1 MSLHARGGQT
11 VARRP
16 WRYNQQSLQAEPM
29 HYALAPRTFLFS
41 HYFYTGLRIATG
53 IVGLTF
59 LTYAVADLPA
69 AMAVAIGALCTS
81 LMDLP
86 SPLRHKFNEML
97 AGVLLCSLVAL
108 LVSLCSP
115 VPWLLRTVIVLVS
128 FLASMMVVYGRKAMP
143 LQFVALFVMMLSS
156 EEAASPLQALHQG
169 ALFLAGGA
177 GYMAYAM
184 VVVWIMQRRLKQQV
198 LAEALYE
205 LAAYTNIKAGCY
217 DIANPLPAQMEKLVR
232 QQSVL
237 AERQQASRD
246 LILRGKPAPDEA
258 VLVQVHYAMF
268 DLYEL
273 VLSTHTDYVL
283 LRQHFADGAVLPL
296 LGDLIGKAARDI
308 ESVAYAMTRGRPSRQ
323 TIDYRDELRLLAEA
337 LRALPPGEGE
347 AAEAQAVLRAT
358 SNKIRETIATIAQ
371 LHEASLAPRGPLPMV
386 AGADLTPFLTQQRY
400 SLGILVSNLRWTS
413 PTFRYALRVAMAI
426 SVGLLSAEWLPYKT
440 HGYWIALTIA
450 VILKPSFSITR
461 QRRADRLI
469 GTLIGCLLTAVILHF
484 VHAPAV
490 LFGFLFVATAAGPTF
505 LYVKYRYT
513 AIAAS
518 MQALLLIGLTV
529 PHGGSAIGERL
540 LDTLLGT
547 LIATFFS
554 YVLPSWEYQDLP
566 RLVKAV
572 LDANRKYVDAAAA
585 LLLGPA
591 GDDFRYRVSRKQFM
605 DSLATLSAALGRM
618 LDEPAAKQ
626 RAAAELNRFTV
637 QNYLLVA
644 HMAALRLLLQ
654 RYAEDMPR
662 AEVDAALSRAFSGV
676 RASLGAAP
684 ELADTAPAMLPA
696 RSADWAGWE
705 PLRRRLRLLEQDAAQ
720 VGLSSAALAEAL
732 GRVVDEAV
740 VS

>member
-1 MSLHARGGQT
+1 
-11 VARRP
+11 
-16 WRYNQQSLQAEPM
+16 M

-53 IVGLTF
+53 IVGLAY
-59 LTYAVADLPA
+59 LTYLAAGLPS

-81 LMDLP
+81 LMDMP

-108 LVSLCSP
+108 LVGLCSP
-115 VPWLLRTVIVLVS
+115 LPWLLHIVIVLVS

-143 LQFVALFVMMLSS
+143 LQFVALFVMLLSS
-156 EEAASPLQALHQG
+156 EEAATPLQALHQG
-169 ALFLAGGA
+169 LLFFLGGA

-184 VVVWIMQRRLKQQV
+184 VVVWILQRRLKQQV

-205 LAAYTNIKAGCY
+205 LAAYTSIKAGCY
-217 DIANPLPAQMEKLVR
+217 DMANPLPAQMEKLVR
-232 QQSVL
+232 RQSTL

-246 LILRGKPAPDEA
+246 LILRGKPGPAEA

-283 LRQHFADGAVLPL
+283 LRRHFAGSPVLPL

-308 ESVAYAMTRGRPSRQ
+308 ESVAYAMTRGWPSRAGLE
-323 TIDYRDELRLLAEA
+323 YGDELRRLDEA
-337 LRALPPGEGE
+337 LRSLQPGEGQ

-358 SNKIRETIATIAQ
+358 SNKIRETIAMIAR
-371 LHEASLAPRGPLPMV
+371 LHAASAAPQGPLPM
-386 AGADLTPFLTQQRY
+386 AANADLTPFLTQQRY
-400 SLGILVSNLRWTS
+400 SIGILLSNLRWTS

-426 SVGLLSAEWLPYKT
+426 SVGLVSAEWLPWQT
-440 HGYWIALTIA
+440 HGYWTALTIA

-461 QRRADRLI
+461 QRRADRLV
-469 GTLIGCLLTAVILHF
+469 GTLIGCLLTAVILRF

-529 PHGGSAIGERL
+529 PHSAGAISERL
-540 LDTLLGT
+540 LDTLVGT

-566 RLVKAV
+566 RLVDEV
-572 LDANRKYVDAAAA
+572 LEANRKYIDTAAA
-585 LLLGPA
+585 LLLSAAP
-591 GDDFRYRVSRKQFM
+591 DDFHYRISRKRFM

-618 LDEPAAKQ
+618 LDEPADKQ
-626 RAAAELNRFTV
+626 RSPAELNRFTV

-654 RYAEDMPR
+654 RYAENMPR
-662 AEVDAALSRAFSGV
+662 AEVEAVLRSGFASV
-676 RASLGAAP
+676 RASLGAAARA
-684 ELADTAPAMLPA
+684 ADAVPPSPAGQSTA
-696 RSADWAGWE
+696 WAGWE
-705 PLRRRLRLLEQDAAQ
+705 PLQRRLRMLQQDAAQ
-720 VGLSSAALAEAL
+720 VAFGSAALVKAL
-732 GRVVDEAV
+732 G
-740 VS
+740 

>member
-1 MSLHARGGQT
+1 
-11 VARRP
+11 
-16 WRYNQQSLQAEPM
+16 M
-29 HYALAPRTFLFS
+29 HYVLAPRTFLFS

-53 IVGLTF
+53 IVGLAY
-59 LTYAVADLPA
+59 LTYAIAGLPA

-97 AGVLLCSLVAL
+97 AGVILCSLVAL

-156 EEAASPLQALHQG
+156 EEPATPLQALHHG
-169 ALFLAGGA
+169 ALFFLGGA
-177 GYMAYAM
+177 GYMSYAM
-184 VVVWIMQRRLKQQV
+184 VVVWILQRRLKQQV

-205 LAAYTNIKAGCY
+205 LAAYTSIKGGCY
-217 DIANPLPAQMEKLVR
+217 DMANALPAQMEKLVR

-246 LILRGKPAPDEA
+246 LILRGRPAANETI
-258 VLVQVHYAMF
+258 LVQVHYAMF

-273 VLSTHTDYVL
+273 VLSTHTDYAV
-283 LRQHFADGAVLPL
+283 LRQHFADSPVLPL

-308 ESVAYAMTRGRPSRQ
+308 ESVAYAMTRGRPSRPA
-323 TIDYRDELRLLAEA
+323 IDYQPELRELDAA
-337 LRALPPGEGE
+337 LRYLRPGDG
-347 AAEAQAVLRAT
+347 ASADAQAILRAT
-358 SNKIRETIATIAQ
+358 SNKIRETIAMIAG
-371 LHEASLAPRGPLPMV
+371 LHAASLAPRDALPMPL
-386 AGADLTPFLTQQRY
+386 GADLTPFLTQQRY
-400 SLGILVSNLRWTS
+400 SIGLLLANLRWTS

-440 HGYWIALTIA
+440 HGYWTALTIA
-450 VILKPSFSITR
+450 VVLKPSFSMTR

-469 GTLIGCLLTAVILHF
+469 GTLIGCLLTAVILRF
-484 VHAPAV
+484 VHAPAI
-490 LFGFLFVATAAGPTF
+490 LFGFLFVATAAGPAF
-505 LYVKYRYT
+505 LSIKYRYT

-529 PHGGSAIGERL
+529 PHAGAIEERL

-547 LIATFFS
+547 LIASFFS

-566 RLVKAV
+566 RQVDAV
-572 LDANRKYVDAAAA
+572 LDANRKYVDAGAA
-585 LLLGPA
+585 LLLSHS
-591 GDDFRYRVSRKQFM
+591 GDDFQYRVSRKQFM

-618 LDEPAAKQ
+618 LDEPAAKR
-626 RAAAELNRFTV
+626 RAPDELNRFTV

-654 RYAEDMPR
+654 RYAGNMPR
-662 AEVDAALSRAFSGV
+662 AEVDALLESAFAGV
-676 RASLGAAP
+676 RTSLGAP
-684 ELADTAPAMLPA
+684 PKLAGAPAEAP
-696 RSADWAGWE
+696 RVRPEWAGWE
-705 PLRRRLRLLEQDAAQ
+705 PLQRRLRLLQQDAAQ
-720 VGLSSAALAEAL
+720 VGLCSVAIDGTL
-732 GRVVDEAV
+732 GRTR
-740 VS
+740 

>member
-1 MSLHARGGQT
+1 
-11 VARRP
+11 
-16 WRYNQQSLQAEPM
+16 M

-53 IVGLTF
+53 IVGLAF

-86 SPLRHKFNEML
+86 SPLHHKFNEML

-169 ALFLAGGA
+169 ALFFAGGA
-177 GYMAYAM
+177 GYMTYAM
-184 VVVWIMQRRLKQQV
+184 VVVWIMQGRLKQQV

-205 LAAYTNIKAGCY
+205 LATYTSIKAGCY
-217 DIANPLPAQMEKLVR
+217 DMANPLPAQMEKLVR

-246 LILRGKPAPDEA
+246 LILRGKPAPNEA

-296 LGDLIGKAARDI
+296 LADLIGKAARDI

-323 TIDYRDELRLLAEA
+323 TIDYRDELRLLAKA
-337 LRALPPGEGE
+337 LRDLPPGEGE

-358 SNKIRETIATIAQ
+358 SNKIRETIAMIAQ
-371 LHEASLAPRGPLPMV
+371 LHEASLAPRGTLPMV

-400 SLGILVSNLRWTS
+400 SIGILVSNLRWTS

-426 SVGLLSAEWLPYKT
+426 SVGLLSSEWLPYQT

-461 QRRADRLI
+461 QRRADRLV
-469 GTLIGCLLTAVILHF
+469 GTLIGCLLTAVILRF

-529 PHGGSAIGERL
+529 PHGASAIGERL

-547 LIATFFS
+547 MIATFFS

-585 LLLGPA
+585 LLLGRA

-654 RYAEDMPR
+654 RYAENMPR
-662 AEVDAALSRAFSGV
+662 AEVDAALSRTFAVV

-684 ELADTAPAMLPA
+684 ALAGAAPEVLPA

-705 PLRRRLRLLEQDAAQ
+705 PLRRRLRLLEEDAAQ
-720 VGLSSAALAEAL
+720 VAASSAALGAAL

-740 VS
+740 VT

>member
-1 MSLHARGGQT
+1 
-11 VARRP
+11 
-16 WRYNQQSLQAEPM
+16 M

-53 IVGLTF
+53 IVGLTYLSYSF
-59 LTYAVADLPA
+59 AGLPT
-69 AMAVAIGALCTS
+69 AMAVAMGALCTS

-115 VPWLLRTVIVLVS
+115 VPWLLRSVIVIVS

-143 LQFVALFVMMLSS
+143 LQFVALFVMMLSA
-156 EEAASPLQALHQG
+156 EEPATPLQALRHG
-169 ALFLAGGA
+169 ALFFAGGA

-184 VVVWIMQRRLKQQV
+184 VVVWILQRRLKQQV

-205 LAAYTNIKAGCY
+205 LASYTSMKAGCY
-217 DIANPLPAQMEKLVR
+217 DMDNVLSAQMEKLVR

-246 LILRGKPAPDEA
+246 LILRGKPGPDEVA
-258 VLVQVHYAMF
+258 LVQVHYAMF
-268 DLYEL
+268 DLYER
-273 VLSTHTDYVL
+273 VLSTHTDYAL
-283 LRQHFADGAVLPL
+283 LRQHFAGGPVLPL

-308 ESVAYAMTRGRPSRQ
+308 ESVAYAMTRDRSSRSV
-323 TIDYRDELRLLAEA
+323 TDYRDELRGLEKA
-337 LRALPPGEGE
+337 LRKPAAEEGE

-358 SNKIRETIATIAQ
+358 VNKIRETIAMIAR
-371 LHEASLAPRGPLPMV
+371 LHAASRASHGVLPM
-386 AGADLTPFLTQQRY
+386 APDADLTPFLTQQRY
-400 SLGILVSNLRWTS
+400 SIGLLVSNLRWTS
-413 PTFRYALRVAMAI
+413 PTFRFALRVAMAI
-426 SVGLLSAEWLPYKT
+426 SVGLVASEFLPWQS
-440 HGYWIALTIA
+440 HGYWTALTIA

-469 GTLIGCLLTAVILHF
+469 GTLIGCVLTAIILRF

-505 LYVKYRYT
+505 LTIKYRYT

-529 PHGGSAIGERL
+529 PHGGSLIGERL

-566 RLVKAV
+566 RLVDAV
-572 LDANRKYVDAAAA
+572 REASRKYIDDGAE
-585 LLLGPA
+585 LLLGRA
-591 GDDFRYRVSRKQFM
+591 GDDFHYRVSRKRFM
-605 DSLATLSAALGRM
+605 DSLANLSAGLGRM
-618 LDEPAAKQ
+618 LDEPAAKR
-626 RAAAELNRFTV
+626 RAPDELNRFTV

-654 RYAEDMPR
+654 RYEENMPR
-662 AEVDAALSRAFSGV
+662 AEVEAALAGMFDGV
-676 RASLGAAP
+676 RNRLGMAPQPVQSAA
-684 ELADTAPAMLPA
+684 DA
-696 RSADWAGWE
+696 RTGAGTGWAGWA
-705 PLRRRLRLLEQDAAQ
+705 PLRRRMNMMQKDAAQ
-720 VGLSSAALAEAL
+720 VALGSAALGDVL
-732 GRVVDEAV
+732 KY
-740 VS
+740 